1 MILIIY
7 AHPYPQHSH
16 ANKRMLE
23 QAGTLEGVEIR
34 SLYQL
39 YPDFNIDVAAEQAAL
54 ARADLV
60 IWQHPMQW
68 YSVPPLLK
76 LWMDKVLSHGWAYGH
91 NGIALRGKSLMWAVT
106 TGGGESHFDIG
117 SFPGFPVLAQPL
129 QATALYCGMKW
140 LPPFAMHCTFICDDE
155 TLQAQARRYRQR
167 LIDWQEHTRMDSH
180 TLIQALIYLGAA
192 ALIVPIAVR
201 LGLGSVLGYLIA
213 GCIIGPWALRLVTD
227 AEAILHFAEIGVVLM
242 LFVIGLELDPQRLWK
257 LRASVFGGGA
267 LQMVACGVLIGLFCM
282 LLGLRWRVA
291 ELIES
296 FWRFLPQ
303 ALLCRR

>member
-1 MILIIY
+1 MMSFFENVIQPHKITMDCIYRHLRVAVYTSSILCFTKNVIAIY
-7 AHPYPQHSH
+7 DIKCSVSSQ
-16 ANKRMLE
+16 
-23 QAGTLEGVEIR
+23 
-34 SLYQL
+34 YQL

-155 TLQAQARRYRQR
+155 TLQAQARHYRQR
-167 LIDWQEHTRMDSH
+167 LIDWQEAHH
-180 TLIQALIYLGAA
+180 NG
-192 ALIVPIAVR
+192 
-201 LGLGSVLGYLIA
+201 
-213 GCIIGPWALRLVTD
+213 
-227 AEAILHFAEIGVVLM
+227 
-242 LFVIGLELDPQRLWK
+242 
-257 LRASVFGGGA
+257 
-267 LQMVACGVLIGLFCM
+267 
-282 LLGLRWRVA
+282 
-291 ELIES
+291 
-296 FWRFLPQ
+296 
-303 ALLCRR
+303 

>member
-106 TGGGESHFDIG
+106 YIG
-117 SFPGFPVLAQPL
+117 VIVFVGL
-129 QATALYCGMKW
+129 TAYDTQKLKNIGAGNRA
-140 LPPFAMHCTFICDDE
+140 LLRDE
-155 TLQAQARRYRQR
+155 
-167 LIDWQEHTRMDSH
+167 M
-180 TLIQALIYLGAA
+180 AA
-192 ALIVPIAVR
+192 AVR
-201 LGLGSVLGYLIA
+201 YALHLYL
-213 GCIIGPWALRLVTD
+213 R
-227 AEAILHFAEIGVVLM
+227 
-242 LFVIGLELDPQRLWK
+242 
-257 LRASVFGGGA
+257 
-267 LQMVACGVLIGLFCM
+267 
-282 LLGLRWRVA
+282 
-291 ELIES
+291 
-296 FWRFLPQ
+296 
-303 ALLCRR
+303 